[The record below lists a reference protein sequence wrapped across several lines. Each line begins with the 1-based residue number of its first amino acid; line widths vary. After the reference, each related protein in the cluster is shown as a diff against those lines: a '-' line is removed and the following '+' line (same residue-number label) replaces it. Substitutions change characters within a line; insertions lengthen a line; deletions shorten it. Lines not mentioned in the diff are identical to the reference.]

1 MVESDDPVGKQYV
14 PLPLHTELQRPRV
27 KEALFPN
34 LEWKSKFLMIFLK
47 KTKKMVLN
55 MICQL
60 CCKTSQ
66 RHNAFLLGC

>member
-47 KTKKMVLN
+47 KQKRWYS
-55 MICQL
+55 I
-60 CCKTSQ
+60 
-66 RHNAFLLGC
+66 